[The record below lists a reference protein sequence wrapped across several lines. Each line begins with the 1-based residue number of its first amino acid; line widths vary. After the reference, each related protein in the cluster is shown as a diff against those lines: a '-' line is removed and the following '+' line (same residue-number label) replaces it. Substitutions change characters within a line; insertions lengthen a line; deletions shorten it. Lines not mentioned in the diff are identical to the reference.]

1 MPTFSISD
9 HGLFIQRQG
18 PPHSP
23 DDVAARRRAVVQALE
38 ILRPV
43 VRPLAL
49 EITLGPLEPETF
61 AVTPTT
67 NRRLASRA
75 IPAGVAHQSAFAHS
89 AEVEVVDAITPDL
102 VLQAITPE
110 APGWDFATI
119 EALVTAARTSERETI
134 IDRMPSR
141 AVPMLELDGG
151 RWLVGPI
158 DAPGYRL
165 QPPIRLRWRQQWGEL
180 SLIIQA
186 LWSLWWQTG
195 SPEHTGLR
203 AAERALDA
211 AGFTAPDDPAA

>member
-9 HGLFIQRQG
+9 SGLSIQREG
-18 PPHSP
+18 PPRSP

-38 ILRPV
+38 ILHPV

-49 EITLGPLEPETF
+49 E
-61 AVTPTT
+61 
-67 NRRLASRA
+67 
-75 IPAGVAHQSAFAHS
+75 
-89 AEVEVVDAITPDL
+89 
-102 VLQAITPE
+102 ITPE

-119 EALVTAARTSERETI
+119 EALVTAARTSERDPI

-165 QPPIRLRWRQQWGEL
+165 QPPIRLTWRQQWGEL
-180 SLIIQA
+180 SLTIQA

-195 SPEHTGLR
+195 SPEHTG
-203 AAERALDA
+203 AARHGDA
-211 AGFTAPDDPAA
+211 RRRGPARCGGGVPRDSQLPARDGP